1 MAFGDKTNE
10 RPGTRAVVRNSH
22 VSAYKA
28 REVLDLIRNQPYG
41 RASEILE
48 FTERAV
54 AEVIRKCLDSAVAN
68 AEHNDDIPA
77 EELFVSACFADEGPT
92 MKRFRP
98 RARGSAS
105 RIRKRTCHIT
115 VIVSRYSPAQ
125 LADLRQREVQAGRA
139 GSRTG
144 GAASEARR
152 RRVAASRELAA
163 VRAAEEEAHDH
174 DHDGHDHD
182 GQPHDH
188 EGHAHAHDRGDD
200 EVAAS
205 TADDAAT
212 AAEAA
217 VVEGPHGPGSAMPFA
232 DGSGPDSHPIK
243 GNDQSMLYHVPGSRY
258 FKATKAEMYFA
269 TVEDAERAGYAAPG
283 AGHDDAP
290 AVIEGPSG
298 PGSAMPLADGSGPAG
313 YEIKGNDQSMLY
325 HVPGGRY
332 YKATKAEMYFATVED
347 AERAGYA
354 APGAHDSEEEGE

>member
-77 EELFVSACFADEGPT
+77 EELFVSACFADEGAT

-125 LADLRQREVQAGRA
+125 LADLRQRETQAGRA

-163 VRAAEEEAHDH
+163 ARAVEEAAHEHD
-174 DHDGHDHD
+174 DDAHDHD

-188 EGHAHAHDRGDD
+188 EGHAHTHDHDD
-200 EVAAS
+200 H
-205 TADDAAT
+205 ADEAT
-212 AAEAA
+212 AADEA
-217 VVEGPHGPGSAMPFA
+217 VVEGPHGAGSAMPFA

-243 GNDQSMLYHVPGSRY
+243 GNDQSMLYHVPGGRY

-269 TVEDAERAGYAAPG
+269 TVEDAERAGYTAPG
-283 AGHDDAP
+283 AAHDTSE
-290 AVIEGPSG
+290 VIEGPSG
-298 PGSAMPLADGSGPAG
+298 PGSAMPLADGTGPAG

-347 AERAGYA
+347 AERAGYG
-354 APGAHDSEEEGE
+354 APGAPGPEEEGE